1 MLSLLKNNVVLIIN
15 ENDTVATEE
24 IKVGDNDTLAAMVA
38 NQLGADLL
46 VILTDKCGIY
56 DCDPDLYPQA
66 QLIDFVY
73 ASDKKLSRVSSGSTS
88 KYGVGGMAT
97 KIRAAKI
104 AASGGANTLITS
116 GFEKDILLRLSS
128 GEELGTFVK
137 ADVPKLKARKQWLS
151 SQLKIKGTFVLDEGA
166 IEAIYRNGKSLLPIG
181 VLEVI
186 GNFDRGDAVLCITSN
201 RKKIA
206 IGLTNYSSID
216 STKIIGQTSSVIESL
231 IGFVEEPE
239 LIHRDN
245 LTLTDSNSSFEN
257 T

>member
-1 MLSLLKNNVVLIIN
+1 
-15 ENDTVATEE
+15 
-24 IKVGDNDTLAAMVA
+24 
-38 NQLGADLL
+38 
-46 VILTDKCGIY
+46 
-56 DCDPDLYPQA
+56 
-66 QLIDFVY
+66 
-73 ASDKKLSRVSSGSTS
+73 
-88 KYGVGGMAT
+88 MAT